1 MATLASPPAGPR
13 VGPAAPGAAAAG
25 AAAPILLGDLVEE
38 AVTDALGPGRVRLV
52 VLAMSKDENPK
63 ATVLV
68 FPDRATAPA
77 LVVKVAT
84 TPGATAAVLAEAT
97 ALRRLEHADPG
108 RVGGTVPACLDIRVV
123 SGLGVLTTS
132 ACPGVP
138 LSTLY
143 HHWRHTT
150 SPRLVRADFAAA
162 ATWLLELA
170 RVTEEGSRRPDDFP
184 ALIQARWPGDLLAGR
199 VAAGVAEHQARLGP
213 PDTGGGAGI
222 VHGDFWCGNILCRA
236 GTVTG
241 VVDWEH
247 AVHDSDPLR
256 DRARF
261 ALGYT
266 LYLDR
271 HTAAGHVVAGHPG
284 LVAGPWGEPVRY
296 LLRGT
301 SWYTETVARFVEE
314 GLVATGRPPG
324 LWREALLVGLGEI
337 AALSDHA
344 GFAREHLELAGEV
357 LSWLG

>member
-1 MATLASPPAGPR
+1 VGAATRSS
-13 VGPAAPGAAAAG
+13 AAPV
-25 AAAPILLGDLVEE
+25 LLGDIL
-38 AVTDALGPGRVRLV
+38 ADAIREILGPRQVRLV

-63 ATVLV
+63 VTVLA
-68 FPDRATAPA
+68 FPGHAPAPA

-84 TPGATAAVLAEAT
+84 SPGATAAVLAEAN

-108 RVGGTVPACLDIRVV
+108 RVGGTVPACLDIRVL

-132 ACPGVP
+132 ACPGIP
-138 LSTLY
+138 LATRY
-143 HHWRHTT
+143 HQRLHTA
-150 SPRLVRADFAAA
+150 SEARVRADFAAA
-162 ATWLLELA
+162 AGWLGELA
-170 RVTEEGSRRPDDFP
+170 RVTEEGTRQPENLP
-184 ALIQARWPGDLLAGR
+184 ALIRVRWPGDLLAGR
-199 VAAGVAEHQARLGP
+199 VAAGVAQHLARLGP
-213 PDTGGGAGI
+213 ADTGTSAGI

-247 AVHDSDPLR
+247 SAHDSDPLR
-256 DRARF
+256 DRTRF
-261 ALGYT
+261 ALSYT

-271 HTAAGHVVAGHPG
+271 HTVPGHVVAGHSG

-301 SWYTETVARFVEE
+301 GWFTETVARFVGE
-314 GLVATGRPPG
+314 GLVATGRPAG

-344 GFAREHLELAGEV
+344 GFARQHLELAGEV
-357 LSWLG
+357 LSWPR